1 MRFLV
6 IASEAKQSIV
16 SAATWIASS
25 LRSLADDGGQMKI
38 FCTGASGYIGGSV
51 AAHLIAAGHQV
62 TGLVRSPEKADA
74 VRARGIQPLLG
85 TLDDGKILAQAA
97 QAADIVVNAA
107 SADHKGAVVAM
118 LDALAGSGKPFIHT
132 SGSSI
137 VGTRSKGERS
147 DAVFDEDTPITP
159 SPARVA
165 RVALNEFILSHRDK
179 GCRPVIICPSLIYG
193 LGLGANPD
201 SVQVPLLIKL
211 ARKRGNAAHAG
222 PGENIWSNV
231 HIDDLVT
238 LYALAIEKA
247 PAGASILPRTARI
260 RCAKPARPSTACWV
274 LRDRQ
279 RRCRWRKPL
288 PNGARAR
295 PKIRW
300 RRTAGCGQ
308 SARGNSAGSRRR
320 ASLIEEIEQGCYRE

>member
-1 MRFLV
+1 MTAGNGVGKR
-6 IASEAKQSIV
+6 I
-16 SAATWIASS
+16 
-25 LRSLADDGGQMKI
+25 MKI

-62 TGLVRSPEKADA
+62 TGLVRSPEKAEA
-74 VRARGIQPLLG
+74 VRARGIQPVLG
-85 TLDDGKILAQAA
+85 TLDDGEILAQAA

-107 SADHKGAVVAM
+107 SADHKGAVVAL

-137 VGTRSKGERS
+137 VGTRAKGERS

-193 LGLGANPD
+193 AGLGANPD
-201 SVQVPLLIKL
+201 SVQVPLLIRL
-211 ARKRGNAAHAG
+211 AKKRGNAAHAG
-222 PGENIWSNV
+222 PGENVWSNV

-238 LYALAIEKA
+238 ALRACDREG
-247 PAGASILPRTARI
+247 AGGQLLFRRERREFDARSLRGDQPHAGFCRTAHGD
-260 RCAKPARPSTACWV
+260 V
-274 LRDRQ
+274 DG
-279 RRCRWRKPL
+279 RKPP

-295 PKIRW
+295 RRIRW
-300 RRTAGCGQ
+300 PPTAGCAP
-308 SARGNSAGSRRR
+308 SARGSLAGSRTR
-320 ASLIEEIEQGCYRE
+320 AD

>member
-1 MRFLV
+1 
-6 IASEAKQSIV
+6 
-16 SAATWIASS
+16 
-25 LRSLADDGGQMKI
+25 
-38 FCTGASGYIGGSV
+38 
-51 AAHLIAAGHQV
+51 
-62 TGLVRSPEKADA
+62 
-74 VRARGIQPLLG
+74 
-85 TLDDGKILAQAA
+85 
-97 QAADIVVNAA
+97 
-107 SADHKGAVVAM
+107 M

-193 LGLGANPD
+193 LGHGANPD

-231 HIDDLVT
+231 HIDDLVP

-247 PAGASILPRTARI
+247 PAGSFYFAENGEDSMRDACESINRMLGFAGPPSAMSMAEAAAAWSEGTAEDTMASNSRVR
-260 RCAKPARPSTACWV
+260 AK
-274 LRDRQ
+274 
-279 RRCRWRKPL
+279 
-288 PNGARAR
+288 RAR
-295 PKIRW
+295 SELGWKPK
-300 RRTAGCGQ
+300 
-308 SARGNSAGSRRR
+308 AR
-320 ASLIEEIEQGCYRE
+320 SLIEEIEQGCYRQ

>member
-1 MRFLV
+1 
-6 IASEAKQSIV
+6 
-16 SAATWIASS
+16 
-25 LRSLADDGGQMKI
+25 MKI

-62 TGLVRSPEKADA
+62 TGLVRSPEKAEA
-74 VRARGIQPLLG
+74 VRARGIQPALG
-85 TLDDGKILAQAA
+85 TLDDGEILAQAA
-97 QAADIVVNAA
+97 RAADVVVNAA
-107 SADHKGAVVAM
+107 SADHRGAVES
-118 LDALAGSGKPFIHT
+118 LLGALAGSGKPFIHT

-137 VGTRSKGERS
+137 VGTRAKGERS

-179 GCRPVIICPSLIYG
+179 GFRPIIICPSLIYG
-193 LGLGANPD
+193 TGLGAGPD
-201 SVQVPLLIKL
+201 SVQVPLLIGL
-211 ARKRGNAAHAG
+211 AKKRGNAAHAG

-247 PAGASILPRTARI
+247 PAGASISPRTARI

-274 LRDRQ
+274 LQGRR
-279 RRCRWRKPL
+279 RRCRWQKPP

-295 PKIRW
+295 RRIRW
-300 RRTAGCGQ
+300 HPTAACGR
-308 SARGNSAGSRRR
+308 SARGSLAGSRTR
-320 ASLIEEIEQGCYRE
+320 AD